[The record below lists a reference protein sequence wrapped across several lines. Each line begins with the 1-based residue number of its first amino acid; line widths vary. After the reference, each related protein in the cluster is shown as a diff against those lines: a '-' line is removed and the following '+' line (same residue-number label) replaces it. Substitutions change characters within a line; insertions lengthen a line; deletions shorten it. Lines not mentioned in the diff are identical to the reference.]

1 MCSGWGIDCTLL
13 VSPSCVIY
21 LVIIILSLCMCIC
34 LRQQRLFLFLFA
46 FHWFK
51 RFAFLLRVERDRY
64 FFLGFALANFPIV
77 AMGFL
82 TLIHTSL
89 TVTALALICRL
100 QVNFL
105 PSTSAC
111 FRSLINSTEKS
122 IAVKYLLSSIHWVV
136 FANQVLI
143 YLILEPNRHL
153 YLHLCKIKS
162 YCFIQIT
169 ITYQLQDIEELEPP
183 FAEDWISNSDG

>member
-1 MCSGWGIDCTLL
+1 MGGVFWLRCWLHFAGQSELCHISGYNNSQS
-13 VSPSCVIY
+13 VHVH
-21 LVIIILSLCMCIC
+21 
-34 LRQQRLFLFLFA
+34 LFKATTAWFLFA

-51 RFAFLLRVERDRY
+51 RFAFLLRVERDKY

-89 TVTALALICRL
+89 TVTALALIYRL

-153 YLHLCKIKS
+153 YLHLCKTKS
-162 YCFIQIT
+162 
-169 ITYQLQDIEELEPP
+169 
-183 FAEDWISNSDG
+183 